1 MKKSMWK
8 KCLAIVL
15 CLMMMLLTACGNQ
28 SSGNDTTTKAA
39 ANDTTV
45 AQGGDTQATTEAVVE
60 YPDKV
65 TEPITIEFW
74 HTRGSGANGENMT
87 AMIEEFNATNEFGIT
102 VEGVYQGSYSENL
115 SKVTAAI
122 SAGDNPTLAL
132 LGSGGIEAL
141 ADAGVLADMMPYMQR
156 DGFEI
161 DNIPEGLQYYMTYE
175 EGKALVVP
183 YLVSSPVLYYN
194 KALWTEVP
202 NTIQELYAGAKKMY
216 EEKGVPGWGL
226 TLDVGYLQRPVLI
239 SLGANG
245 LLTADGLTADT
256 LESGEMLTYLTDW
269 QNGVKEGW
277 IVAPEVTDASSVM
290 QQKFY
295 AGELGMF
302 GASSGSL
309 KNIMKLSAENGVD
322 LGIATYVGYDG
333 YCASIGG
340 GSLMILEANNSQQE
354 IAAAWEFI
362 KFLFSDENIV
372 RLHSETG
379 YLPMTYSAA
388 ESADCLALWE
398 EYPGFKVAFDQL
410 SYAKYNEWSL
420 YGAEWKSKVNEAIQY
435 VIVTQEM
442 TPEEAVEF
450 LKTQVSVVFP

>member
-15 CLMMMLLTACGNQ
+15 CLVMLMMTACSNQ
-28 SSGNDTTTKAA
+28 SSGNSSTTKVAE
-39 ANDTTV
+39 NDKTE
-45 AQGGDTQATTEAVVE
+45 AQGGDTQAETEAVV

-87 AMIEEFNATNEFGIT
+87 AMIEEFNATNEYGIT
-102 VEGVYQGSYSENL
+102 VEGVYQGGYADNL
-115 SKVTAAI
+115 SKVTAAV
-122 SAGDNPTLAL
+122 SAGDNPVLAL
-132 LGSGGIEAL
+132 IGSGGIEAL
-141 ADAGVLADMMPYMQR
+141 ADAELLADMMPYIQR
-156 DGFEI
+156 DGFDV
-161 DNIPEGLQYYMTYE
+161 DNIPEGLQYYMLYE
-175 EGKALVVP
+175 EGKAQVFP

-194 KALWTEVP
+194 KELWTEIP
-202 NTIQELYAGAKKMY
+202 NTIQDLYAGAKEMY
-216 EEKGVPGWGL
+216 EEKGIAGWGL

-277 IVAPEVTDASSVM
+277 IIAPEVTDASNAM

-309 KNIMKLSAENGVD
+309 KNIMKLSGENGID

-340 GSLMILEANNSQQE
+340 GSLMVVEANHSQQE

-362 KFLFSDENIV
+362 KFLFTDENVV
-372 RLHSETG
+372 RLHAETG

-388 ESADCLALWE
+388 ESADCQKLWE

-410 SYAKYNEWSL
+410 GYGKYNEWSI
-420 YGAEWKSKVNEAIQY
+420 YGAEWKAKVTEAIQY